1 MERLSYIDE
10 HARSVDA
17 NRDRVWTAL
26 LKVTCKDPT
35 DLSTL
40 PRGFVL
46 DAATPPGRLAVK
58 GRHWFS
64 EYALIF
70 ELDDEGTNRTRIRA
84 KTLANFPG
92 MHGKI
97 YRALVIGSGG
107 HKMVV
112 RRMLRQIAAA
122 A

>member
-10 HARSVDA
+10 HARSIDA

-26 LKVTCKDPT
+26 LKVLCKDPT
-35 DLSTL
+35 DPATL
-40 PRGFVL
+40 PTGFVL
-46 DAATPPGRLAVK
+46 DAVVAPARLAMK

-64 EYALIF
+64 KYALIF
-70 ELDDEGTNRTRIRA
+70 ELDDEGANRTRVRA
-84 KTLANFPG
+84 MTLANFPG
-92 MHGKI
+92 PHGKI

-107 HKMVV
+107 HKIVV

>member
-26 LKVTCKDPT
+26 LKVICKDPA
-35 DLSTL
+35 DPSTV
-40 PRGFVL
+40 PAGFVL
-46 DAATPPGRLAVK
+46 DAATAPARLALK

-64 EYALIF
+64 KYALIF
-70 ELDDEGTNRTRIRA
+70 ELDDEGANRTRIRA

-92 MHGKI
+92 PHGKI
-97 YRALVIGSGG
+97 YRALVIGTGG
-107 HKMVV
+107 HKIVV